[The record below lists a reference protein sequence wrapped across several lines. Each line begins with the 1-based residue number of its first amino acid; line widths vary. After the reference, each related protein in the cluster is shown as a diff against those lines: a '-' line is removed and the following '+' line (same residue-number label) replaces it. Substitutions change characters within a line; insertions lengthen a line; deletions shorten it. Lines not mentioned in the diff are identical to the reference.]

1 MTLCRIFSPLGRPVN
16 QPLIIIAAV
25 CSFASGLRAELP
37 VFRLDGIYPPSA
49 KAGAAVSVGVTA
61 VDGGEAKEL
70 LFSHPGLSGVW
81 KEKGR
86 FEVTISPDVPV
97 GTYEVRAAGSLG
109 FSNPRSFLV
118 AKEDQ
123 VLPPKAAASVA
134 EALELKSGIA
144 VVGKV
149 TAAASDHF
157 RFHLK
162 QGERALVLCETQALD
177 SRLKPMLEL
186 ADAAGQKV
194 LLTQIKTTTGGALLD
209 FRAPKEGDYFL
220 RLHDL
225 TFGGGAEFFYRL
237 VLSQAPYVDL
247 ASTPVLQAGGKRK
260 VTLYGRQLPKGRP
273 GVVKALDGVVLEE
286 LEIEIDVPDRPPGRV
301 EGLALVSGFDVDGF
315 SFRLPSPAGP
325 SNPLFFMLSPSTP
338 ILEPLSFSLTPPVG
352 TGTLTAVVA
361 PVGTGTLTAV
371 VAPVGTGTLVAKA
384 TPVGTGTLTA
394 VAPVGTGTLTVAVA
408 PVAAALGKGTLAAKA
423 TSVGTGTLGGET
435 RFVAPALLSGH
446 FYPRGNVDGWSF
458 EAKKGEVWRV
468 EVISQRLGLPTNP
481 FLLVQKNGLDVA
493 EGWGPDVDPGGT
505 FLPMPLNDPTLRF
518 EAKEDGVHVIR
529 VRDLSGNNVSN
540 PSAAYVILV
549 RKEAPDFRLV
559 ATTIPPPEIT
569 AQVISAPYS
578 ALLRAGGTFAV
589 RVFAARKDGFVGDI
603 ELSAEGLPLGVSCE
617 PTRILAGKNDGY
629 VILSAQEKLPAFT
642 GAIRIVGKANVGG
655 QAVSRQARCAVT
667 RWASANVT
675 TAPVEDYLVQDL
687 ILGVLPSEVSPIA
700 LTPKSEGAREV
711 AAGGK
716 LEVALKVERR
726 GEFKEVLK
734 LKTAGAPG
742 VEQVKEVDVDAKA
755 DSAKVVLDTAAL
767 KLPVGRHTVYFTTL
781 AKGKFR
787 GKDLTTTFFSTPFT
801 FEIK

>member
-338 ILEPLSFSLTPPVG
+338 ILEPLSFSLTP
-352 TGTLTAVVA
+352 
-361 PVGTGTLTAV
+361 
-371 VAPVGTGTLVAKA
+371 
-384 TPVGTGTLTA
+384 PVGTGTLTA